1 MIQEDLDYCYPLEN
15 GCQDLTKKVYYFFWV
30 KFSFLITEEFMSDF
44 YNSLDTTRPAKLI
57 RYAVNLGLDCELA
70 LYLLNGPS

>member
-1 MIQEDLDYCYPLEN
+1 MESFHRSELLLLASDRSERRRRAN
-15 GCQDLTKKVYYFFWV
+15 HRSYFP
-30 KFSFLITEEFMSDF
+30 SDEASAHAQSRSICI
-44 YNSLDTTRPAKLI
+44 YLDTTSPAKLI